1 MEVTRMPRAVNNLL
15 GLAVLSY
22 LTERPMHAYELNRTL
37 KDRDAARTFK
47 LSYGALYG
55 VVRQLAGAGLIR
67 AVGTGQRGRLPRH
80 TVYELTDAGRAE
92 MRAWLTELLSQ
103 PQYEYPAFA
112 AALSLVAVLP
122 PDEVTGLLRTRLGH
136 INSATA
142 EIRGQRDA
150 AVAAGVHPM
159 FLVEDDYRIALLEA
173 EAAFITTFTS
183 KIEDPGSGWSGPWR
197 AHHAGR
203 DPGQAGTRAD
213 PAAQREENLS

>member
-1 MEVTRMPRAVNNLL
+1 MPRAVNNLL

-55 VVRQLAGAGLIR
+55 VVRQLAEAGLIR
-67 AVGTGQRGRLPRH
+67 ASGTGQRGRLPRH

-136 INSATA
+136 IMSATA
-142 EIRGQRDA
+142 EIRSQRDA

-159 FLVEDDYRIALLEA
+159 FLIEDDYRIALLEA

-203 DPGQAGTRAD
+203 DRGQAGTRAD